1 MSLCLALSLG
11 LFILY
16 PIYHNFSAAKWC
28 GAWSLSTSVQYFIQK
43 NKNHENSKTLIGKNF
58 TYAILCAIFI
68 IIIAM

>member
-43 NKNHENSKTLIGKNF
+43 RQNHENSKTLIGKNF
-58 TYAILCAIFI
+58 TYAILYAIFI
-68 IIIAM
+68 TIIAV